1 MDLSITLSCT
11 AGGVVM
17 SLNAE
22 LRTQLFVNGYQN
34 MCEIDGMVCATMR
47 FIYTVGVCYGI
58 DSTGYR
64 GRFCFESYQCAELFL
79 KDWDGKTLPVI
90 GEDGC
95 KAIK

>member
-1 MDLSITLSCT
+1 MTTHNIIDLAI
-11 AGGVVM
+11 G
-17 SLNAE
+17 E
-22 LRTQLFVNGYQN
+22 GYTN
-34 MCEIDGMVCATMR
+34 VRVIDGVICATMR

-64 GRFCFESYQCAELFL
+64 GRFCFGTQLEADLFL
-79 KDWDGKTLPVI
+79 IEWDGVTLPVV